1 MIFVTGYFGAPI
13 RETAEALAG
22 RENCELVDLD
32 ARIEAKDGR
41 SIARIC
47 MMAGEHA
54 YRNQEYEQVQALV
67 GSDSRSGG
75 SAGGDPESGGD
86 RSAAQAAG
94 ESAGGKRSV
103 AQPDGEAAS
112 GKRSVAQPDGEAASG
127 RDHADA
133 QAGPVVLCGDGI
145 LHDDQTRDLILDH
158 QLVIAGDNM
167 SADDLWE
174 GARRQENTYHAFMR
188 FGTEAEKRKA
198 FDEHH
203 RRQRKLFSSVTE
215 GR

>member
-86 RSAAQAAG
+86 CSAAQAAG
-94 ESAGGKRSV
+94 EAASGDRSV
-103 AQPDGEAAS
+103 AQPDGEAA
-112 GKRSVAQPDGEAASG
+112 GG

>member
-75 SAGGDPESGGD
+75 SAGGD
-86 RSAAQAAG
+86 RS
-94 ESAGGKRSV
+94 
-103 AQPDGEAAS
+103 
-112 GKRSVAQPDGEAASG
+112 
-127 RDHADA
+127 DA